1 MLIKVLA
8 AIMFIITMSHMNGMV
23 PGDVF
28 KKNVDNTRNR
38 TMLTIVDDAIVN
50 HFCNSGGQLPE
61 NLNELMALGVK
72 ENLDNNFEYQ
82 KVNDDTYS
90 LSIKGTKE
98 FSANSGRSLTSNVF
112 DYTRDENGNTIYQGA
127 GSSMWASIL
136 YKTDSKGRIIGLE
149 KVSCYTQYDEEGN
162 DTSDYYSADFGNAL
176 SKDNVVMKLINLFR
190 EAENIDT
197 FAKACNMDSIFESN
211 LIDLIAEDVLES
223 WGIYWW

>member
-1 MLIKVLA
+1 MLIKVIA
-8 AIMFIITMSHMNGMV
+8 AIMFIVTMSHMNGMV

-38 TMLTIVDDAIVN
+38 TMLTVVDDALVN

-61 NLNELMALGVK
+61 TLDGLMALGVK
-72 ENLDNNFEYQ
+72 ENLDDNFGYT
-82 KVNDDTYS
+82 KTGDNTYD
-90 LSIKGTKE
+90 LWIKGTKE
-98 FSANSGRSLTSNVF
+98 FSANSGRDLTSNVF
-112 DYTRDENGNTIYQGA
+112 DYTKDENGNSIYQGA
-127 GSSMWASIL
+127 GSTMWASIL

-162 DTSDYYSADFGNAL
+162 DTSDYYSADFGDAL
-176 SKDNVVMKLINLFR
+176 SKDGVISKLVNIFR

-223 WGIYWW
+223 WLGSWW

>member
-127 GSSMWASIL
+127 GSTMWASIL
-136 YKTDSKGRIIGLE
+136 YKTDSKGHIIGLE

-197 FAKACNMDSIFESN
+197 FAKACNMESIFESN

-223 WGIYWW
+223 WGFYW

>member
-1 MLIKVLA
+1 
-8 AIMFIITMSHMNGMV
+8 MNGMV

-197 FAKACNMDSIFESN
+197 FAKACNMESIFESN
-211 LIDLIAEDVLES
+211 LIELIAEDVLES
-223 WGIYWW
+223 WGFYW

>member
-1 MLIKVLA
+1 
-8 AIMFIITMSHMNGMV
+8 MNGMV

-38 TMLTIVDDAIVN
+38 TMLTIVDDALVN

-61 NLNELMALGVK
+61 TLDGLMALGVK
-72 ENLDNNFEYQ
+72 ENLDDNFGYTKTGE
-82 KVNDDTYS
+82 NTYN
-90 LSIKGTKE
+90 LWIKGTKE
-98 FSANSGRSLTSNVF
+98 FSANSGRDLTSNVF
-112 DYTRDENGNTIYQGA
+112 DYTKDENGNSIYQGA
-127 GSSMWASIL
+127 GSTMWASIL

-162 DTSDYYSADFGNAL
+162 DTSDYYSADFGDAL
-176 SKDNVVMKLINLFR
+176 SKDGVISKLVNIFR

-223 WGIYWW
+223 WLGSWW

>member
-1 MLIKVLA
+1 
-8 AIMFIITMSHMNGMV
+8 MSHMNGMV

-112 DYTRDENGNTIYQGA
+112 DYTRDENGNTIYS
-127 GSSMWASIL
+127 GSGSTMWASIL

-197 FAKACNMDSIFESN
+197 FAKACNMESIFESN
-211 LIDLIAEDVLES
+211 LIELIAEDVLES
-223 WGIYWW
+223 WGFYW